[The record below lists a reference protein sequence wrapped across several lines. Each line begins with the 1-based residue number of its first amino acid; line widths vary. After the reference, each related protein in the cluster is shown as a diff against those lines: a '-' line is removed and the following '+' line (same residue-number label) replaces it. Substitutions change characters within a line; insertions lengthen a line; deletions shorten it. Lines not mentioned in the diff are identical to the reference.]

1 MNKFTTMLK
10 NLLGLKDLNTKDGKP
25 DLSEEQKTS
34 LENLVGATEMATLI
48 EQVTSELAGVADA
61 RTQLQAAQQSLA
73 LANTQAE
80 ANAQIVTELQ
90 NTLATTNQENAT
102 LRTQVA
108 TLSDQPDTTP
118 VTTLTPDQAV
128 SNLAQFRGQA
138 DQVITAVRAVGN
150 QLMGYDGTLWAMDR
164 PWNARAVGGLKASA
178 TDFTD
183 AIVVERLNGDLE
195 DFVRQNPTTIA
206 NIYNKYFNLPEL
218 WLSHTQYGIA
228 DRTTTATIVVTEV
241 SQPRKFAWMP
251 KGSAKITPEEL
262 RVRPAQIDLQFNYK
276 QLVMIETNWINSFNR
291 EGTQA
296 YKMTFIQFLIS
307 EYMKKARSEDADV
320 LVRGVYVET
329 PDEYKHPVSYL
340 LRNDGFLKLLFDSR
354 DKKYRSWNIGLPTEA
369 NICDYIDGAIQLLDH
384 DIRNKPLQ
392 LVMSPYWIKA
402 YKKRDEILRGQ
413 NNNYDG
419 YPTNPRDYPN
429 IQFVAVQQLEGSD
442 VMVITTPENVVPLE
456 YKPEEKSM
464 LTFEKLLRDVYA
476 FADYRQGIGLLHIGL
491 ETQPDD
497 PQRYLKQAVW
507 SNNTPLFKKDFYVSV
522 YDKGTGI
529 VEVNHNRVKLAEDF
543 TTDITKITGDV
554 GKALFIKGDV
564 SLATEVKVK
573 KNSDL
578 KLTADF
584 NLKNGGI
591 LTLIKNADGTYTEVS
606 RTDAPEVESSAIE
619 FNDTVLDY
627 EKGTEFVFTGTAA
640 TLAEIKGGSE
650 GNTVRIHGGED
661 AAHALTIDPV
671 SGKIKVNSQYV
682 LDTNAKYMDL
692 IFIEGQWIELARG

>member
-34 LENLVGATEMATLI
+34 LENLVGAEEMATLI
-48 EQVTSELAGVADA
+48 EQVTGELAGVADA

-73 LANTQAE
+73 QANTQIE
-80 ANAQIVTELQ
+80 ANAQTVAELQ
-90 NTLATTNQENAT
+90 TNLATTNQENAT

-118 VTTLTPDQAV
+118 VTTPTPGQAV

-178 TDFTD
+178 TDFTQS
-183 AIVVERLNGDLE
+183 IVVDRLNGDLE
-195 DFVRQNPTTIA
+195 DFFRQNPTTIDD
-206 NIYNKYFNLPEL
+206 IFSKYFNLPEL
-218 WLSHTQYGIA
+218 WKSHTVYGVI
-228 DRTTTATIVVTEV
+228 DRMTTASITVTEV
-241 SQPRKFAWMP
+241 TQPRKDSWLP
-251 KGSAKITPEEL
+251 KGSAHITPEEM
-262 RVRPAQIDLQFNYK
+262 RVRPAQIDLQFDHNK
-276 QLVMIETNWINSFNR
+276 LVMIETNWINSFNR

-296 YKMTFIQFLIS
+296 YKMNFIQYLITF
-307 EYMKKARSEDADV
+307 YLMQARSEDADV
-320 LVRGVYVET
+320 LIRGVYVET
-329 PDEYKHPVSYL
+329 PEGYKHPVSYL
-340 LRNDGFLKLLFDSR
+340 LRNDGVLKILFDNR
-354 DKKYRSWNIGLPTEA
+354 DKKYRTWNIGLPTEA
-369 NICDYIDGAIQLLDH
+369 NICDYIDGMIQLLDP
-384 DIRNKPLQ
+384 DIRNKQLQ
-392 LVMSPYWIKA
+392 FVLAPYWARA
-402 YKKRDEILRGQ
+402 YKKRDEIIRGQ

-419 YPTNPRDYPN
+419 YPKTPRDYPN
-429 IQFVAVQQLEGSD
+429 IQFVTVQQFEGTD
-442 VMVITTPENVVPLE
+442 VMFITTLDNVKPLE
-456 YKPEEKSM
+456 FKQEEKSM
-464 LTFEKLLRDVYA
+464 LTFEKFLRNLYA
-476 FADYRQGIGLLHIGL
+476 FADYRQGIGLNHIGL

-497 PQRYLKQAVW
+497 PQRYLKQIVW

-529 VEVNHNRVKLAEDF
+529 VEVRHNRVKLAEEF

-564 SLATEVKVK
+564 SLATSVKVK
-573 KNSDL
+573 KNTDL

-584 NLKNGGI
+584 DLKSGGI

-606 RTDAPEVESSAIE
+606 RTSAPEVESSAVE
-619 FNDTVLDY
+619 FDDTVLDY

-640 TLAEIKGGSE
+640 TLAEIKGGTE
-650 GNTVRIHGGED
+650 GNTIRIHGGKD
-661 AAHALTIDPV
+661 AAHALTIDSV
-671 SGKIKVNSQYV
+671 TGKIKVNSQYV
-682 LDTNAKYMDL
+682 LDTNAKYIDL